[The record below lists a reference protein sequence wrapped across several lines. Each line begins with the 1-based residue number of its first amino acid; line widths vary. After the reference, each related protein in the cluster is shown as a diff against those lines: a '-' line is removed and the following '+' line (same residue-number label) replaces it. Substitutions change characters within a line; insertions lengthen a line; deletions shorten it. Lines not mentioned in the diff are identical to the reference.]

1 MGVPAGR
8 SVLCRRSVA
17 QGRVTVSVVVFV
29 FEVADHDAGLEQ
41 RVPVVSVEALLPK
54 SVVERFD
61 VAVVPWSARCDV
73 GESDPSF
80 AEPLQR
86 LGNQFRPLS
95 IRNTFGGPPA
105 VAKADSSSTTRRSAV
120 IERSTRCNSEHRVC
134 SSITDA
140 ILIALASTVESNWK
154 SIAHTTFGAS
164 ASTGGIEDTPARLR
178 ALCTR
183 TCKPSSRHSRWTFFS
198 LTSRRAS

>member
-41 RVPVVSVEALLPK
+41 GVPVVAVEALLPK
-54 SVVERFD
+54 PVVERF
-61 VAVVPWSARCDV
+61 DV

-86 LGNQFRPLS
+86 LGNQFRTVS

-105 VAKADSSSTTRRSAV
+105 VAKTDSSSTTRRSAV

-198 LTSRRAS
+198 LTSRRSS

>member
-95 IRNTFGGPPA
+95 IRNTFGGPRGGENRFELY
-105 VAKADSSSTTRRSAV
+105 D
-120 IERSTRCNSEHRVC
+120 E
-134 SSITDA
+134 
-140 ILIALASTVESNWK
+140 
-154 SIAHTTFGAS
+154 TFSG
-164 ASTGGIEDTPARLR
+164 DR
-178 ALCTR
+178 AL
-183 TCKPSSRHSRWTFFS
+183 H
-198 LTSRRAS
+198 